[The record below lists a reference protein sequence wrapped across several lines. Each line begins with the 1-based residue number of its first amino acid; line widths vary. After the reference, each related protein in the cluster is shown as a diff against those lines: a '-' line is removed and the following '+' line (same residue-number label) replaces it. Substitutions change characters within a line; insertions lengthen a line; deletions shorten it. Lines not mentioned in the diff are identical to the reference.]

1 MSKGRKDDHIKLAK
15 KQELLDNDF
24 SKIRL
29 IHHSVPSLSI
39 NDIDLKTMYL
49 GHTFD
54 YPFYINA
61 MTGGNSDGNVINLKL
76 AKIASLYNIPFF
88 VGSQSLAFKESGV
101 KEQYIA
107 LRNAFPDIFIV
118 ANVNPNF
125 SLEMA
130 KEAISMLRANA
141 IAIHVNSIQELVMA
155 EGDRDFS
162 KWLTN
167 IETIVKCVDVPV
179 IVKEVGYGMHL
190 KTLESLIKIGV
201 KYIDVSGKG
210 GTNFTE
216 IESARKGQKDSP
228 FKDFGLSAVE
238 SLLIAPQI
246 PEITYFASGG
256 VRNGVDIVKA
266 LALNAQAVGMARYF
280 LDLSELPLE
289 EIKGKVDLL
298 IEDIK
303 KTLVLLNV
311 KTPQE
316 VNRNHIFISP
326 LV

>member
-61 MTGGNSDGNVINLKL
+61 MTGGNNDGNIINLKL

-101 KEQYIA
+101 KEQYIT
-107 LRNAFPDIFIV
+107 LREAFPHIFIV

-125 SLEMA
+125 SLKMA
-130 KEAISMLRANA
+130 KDAISMLKANA
-141 IAIHVNSIQELVMA
+141 LAIHVNSIQELVMA

-167 IETIVKCVDVPV
+167 IEAIVKGVDVPV

-190 KTLESLIKIGV
+190 QTIEALINIGV
-201 KYIDVSGKG
+201 KYIDLSGKG
-210 GTNFTE
+210 GTNFTH
-216 IESARKGQKDSP
+216 IESARKGEKDSP

-238 SLLIAPQI
+238 SLLIAPQQADV
-246 PEITYFASGG
+246 TYFASGG

-280 LDLSELPLE
+280 LDLSDLPLE
-289 EIKGKVDLL
+289 VIKEKLDSL
-298 IEDIK
+298 IDDIK

-326 LV
+326 LL